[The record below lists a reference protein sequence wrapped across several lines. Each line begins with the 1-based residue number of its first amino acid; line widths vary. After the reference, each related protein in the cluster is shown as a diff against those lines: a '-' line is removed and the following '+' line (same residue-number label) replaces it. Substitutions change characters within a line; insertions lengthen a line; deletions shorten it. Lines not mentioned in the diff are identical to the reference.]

1 MKANKK
7 QGLIKFLKLSLDLDR
22 KLSAAL
28 RLNQTETVAN
38 LYSLIKINNQA
49 IAAIERQNKR

>member
-7 QGLIKFLKLSLDLDR
+7 QELIKLLKLSLDLDR

-28 RLNQTETVAN
+28 RLNQTETVTN

-49 IAAIERQNKR
+49 ITAIERRSKR

>member
-7 QGLIKFLKLSLDLDR
+7 QKLITLLKLSLDLDR

-28 RLNQTETVAN
+28 RLNQTEIVAN

-49 IAAIERQNKR
+49 IAAIERRSKR